1 MRTKWFER
9 LSNFPER
16 IRSCDHSN
24 TLTASYTG
32 YHASRGERLSR
43 ITFSLD
49 PTPPFRLDLTAWA
62 LRRRPQNEVD
72 FWDGETYSRVLLSL
86 A

>member
-1 MRTKWFER
+1 MRTKWFAR

-24 TLTASYTG
+24 TLGSCTRYDASP
-32 YHASRGERLSR
+32 GERMSC

-49 PTPPFRLDLTAWA
+49 PIPPFRLDLTAWA

-72 FWDGETYSRVLLSL
+72 FWDGETYRL
-86 A
+86 